1 MSDSTSN
8 RTFQVR
14 KAIPRQPKQSNP
26 PKLSLFDELF
36 PEERESGNDGGEVK
50 VDKLPPF
57 QFDQSLEKKTR
68 RVRDRP
74 PLVWKSPGSKH
85 NSTGELPSRTGQTK
99 QEDEKQMLDAAVLI
113 LNSACKRLEESD
125 FLRIG
130 HKGAHIQGWT
140 TGIIKGTD
148 TIRDGLSSQVIPV
161 LTMVYSHSGS

>member
-1 MSDSTSN
+1 MSDGTSN

-14 KAIPRQPKQSNP
+14 KAIPRQPKRPNP

-57 QFDQSLEKKTR
+57 QFDESLERKTR

-74 PLVWKSPGSKH
+74 PLVWKSTGLKH
-85 NSTGELPSRTGQTK
+85 KSTRELPSRTGQTK
-99 QEDEKQMLDAAVLI
+99 QEDEKRRLDAAVLI
-113 LNSACKRLEESD
+113 LNSASKRLEESD

-140 TGIIKGTD
+140 TGIIKGMD
-148 TIRDGLSSQVIPV
+148 AICDRLSSR
-161 LTMVYSHSGS
+161 SFRC